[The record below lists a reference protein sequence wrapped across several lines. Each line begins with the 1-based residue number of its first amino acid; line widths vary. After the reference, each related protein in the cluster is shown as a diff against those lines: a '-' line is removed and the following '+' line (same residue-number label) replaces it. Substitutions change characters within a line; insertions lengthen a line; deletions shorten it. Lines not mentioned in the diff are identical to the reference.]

1 MIADGA
7 PRRRLLAWF
16 LAALSLLA
24 FALALW
30 ALATGGFR
38 THVVGI
44 PLSVRSAFRPG
55 VVAILCGI
63 AALHLFDA
71 WRWPAWS
78 HAATRLSAAP
88 SLVATAAA
96 ATVLITGLIYGTK
109 AAGGSDVYGYVSQA
123 TLWLKGTLVLRQD
136 FIAGLPWPNGAWS
149 FSPLGYRPADFEH
162 TIMPTYAPG
171 TALLMA
177 FAQLIVGHCGPYVVG
192 PLCGAALVMLT
203 YRLGVRVSHPVVG
216 LVAACCVAT
225 SPTVLFMT
233 NWPMSD
239 VPCATFWT
247 AALLAATRPGMTRA
261 LAAGIASGIAILI
274 RPNLAP
280 LAVIPAAML
289 FWTGTGLRHRV
300 RNVASFG
307 FGAAPFV
314 AFVAWLF
321 NHLYGSPLRSGY
333 GDLSELYAWS
343 HIPQNLRLYAGWF
356 LETQGLLAFAGVISP
371 VVLLWTRHEER
382 RNRLMLFAFGALL
395 YGMYLVYAPFDS
407 WTYLR
412 FVLPA
417 FPIAFIL
424 AADVVRELTVSAR
437 PPLQA
442 VAMLLFAVG
451 TAGFGLSQSDGRNVL
466 ALGESE
472 QKFADVGRFAGSTL
486 PRNAVVY
493 AQQHGGNVRFYGNR
507 LTLRFDILDPEWL
520 DRSLEYMRG
529 AGYEPY
535 ILLEDWEL
543 PQFRQR
549 FAGQRALALLDRRP
563 IATTPD
569 DVVRLYSTDE
579 GAAGEVAVIPK
590 TAGCVEPH
598 PAFGSP
604 R

>member
-16 LAALSLLA
+16 LTALSIVA
-24 FALALW
+24 FILALW

-38 THVVGI
+38 TSVLGLQ
-44 PLSVRSAFRPG
+44 LSVRGVFRPAL
-55 VVAILCGI
+55 VAILCGI
-63 AALHLFDA
+63 AALHLFNA
-71 WRWPAWS
+71 WRWTVWS
-78 HAATRLSAAP
+78 RAATRLSLASA
-88 SLVATAAA
+88 LGATAAA
-96 ATVLITGLIYGTK
+96 AAVLITGLIYGTK

-136 FIAGLPWPNGAWS
+136 FIAGLPWPNGAWT
-149 FSPLGYRPADFEH
+149 FSPLGYRPAEFDH

-177 FAQLIVGHCGPYVVG
+177 LAQLVIGHCGPYIVG
-192 PLCGAALVMLT
+192 PLCGGALVMLT
-203 YRLGVRVSHPVVG
+203 YRLGVRVSNPVVG

-239 VPCATFWT
+239 VPCAAFWT
-247 AALLAATRPGMTRA
+247 AALLAATRPGMLRA
-261 LAAGIASGIAILI
+261 LAAGAAAGIAILI

-280 LAVIPAAML
+280 LAIIPAAML
-289 FWTGTGLRHRV
+289 FWTSTTLRRRV
-300 RNVASFG
+300 RDVVIFG
-307 FGAAPFV
+307 VGVAPFV

-343 HIPQNLRLYAGWF
+343 HIPRNLRLYAGWF
-356 LETQGLLAFAGVISP
+356 FETQGLLAFAGVFFP
-371 VVLLWTRHEER
+371 LVLIWKRHEPA
-382 RNRLMLFAFGALL
+382 RLRLLLFAFGVLL
-395 YGMYLVYAPFDS
+395 YAMYLVYAPFDF

-424 AADVVRELTVSAR
+424 GADVVRELTAGAR
-437 PPLQA
+437 PA
-442 VAMLLFAVG
+442 TRAIAMLLFTLG

-466 ALGESE
+466 TLGESE
-472 QKFADVGRFAGSTL
+472 QKFADVGRFAGTL

-507 LTLRFDILDPEWL
+507 LTLRFDILDPAWL

-535 ILLEDWEL
+535 ILLEEWEL

-563 IATTPD
+563 LATTLD
-569 DVVRLYSTDE
+569 GVVRLYSTDE

-590 TAGCVEPH
+590 TTGCVEPH